1 MCPLTLSLTD
11 ALFSKQCCTIIR
23 YPSFKYLRSRR
34 DCVSAKKALS
44 YPTNSQFYNSICIKL
59 AFFIFTK
66 MLYNIYFE
74 FLLKRQSFTVDRSHF
89 NKKKCCTL
97 CVHVKFFKNTII
109 YAGRYPPIIAHGTLI
124 RQWYNNPDGITLW
137 RAP

>member
-1 MCPLTLSLTD
+1 MWDEARSTRTFLIDINHLKPTVYSMCPLTLSLTD
-11 ALFSKQCCTIIR
+11 ALFSKQCCTIIL

-34 DCVSAKKALS
+34 DCVSAKIALN

-89 NKKKCCTL
+89 NKKNVVHCACTSNFL
-97 CVHVKFFKNTII
+97 KIQSFMPV
-109 YAGRYPPIIAHGTLI
+109 
-124 RQWYNNPDGITLW
+124 GIHQ
-137 RAP
+137 